1 MCSDRGDTACPV
13 PGFPIRTSSDQR
25 LVGSFPRLIAA
36 SYVLHRL
43 LAPRHPPCALSNL
56 ATGKDARARYVVL
69 KVPGPTLATRL
80 PGEPGGSGDRRSNT
94 PPPIRSEDRTR
105 RRKVRAEGTT
115 LPQNSTVCATGPPT
129 APPFQQPTV
138 RPWEVLGGGRCTDRI
153 ASDRLRSY
161 QTVSRS
167 GLRLAA
173 LEMSVARRSLE
184 RR

>member
-1 MCSDRGDTACPV
+1 M

-69 KVPGPTLATRL
+69 KVPGPDPGHPPAQRIRAVRGTDGATH
-80 PGEPGGSGDRRSNT
+80 
-94 PPPIRSEDRTR
+94 PPPIRSEDRAQR
-105 RRKVRAEGTT
+105 CEVRAEGTT

>member
-1 MCSDRGDTACPV
+1 V

-25 LVGSFPRLIAA
+25 LVGSSPRLIAA

-69 KVPGPTLATRL
+69 KVPGPGPDRPPTRSA
-80 PGEPGGSGDRRSNT
+80 GRFGGQTEHT
-94 PPPIRSEDRTR
+94 PPPIRSEDRAR
-105 RRKVRAEGTT
+105 RREVRAEGTT

-138 RPWEVLGGGRCTDRI
+138 RPWEVLGGGRRTDRI

-161 QTVSRS
+161 QTVSGS
-167 GLRLAA
+167 GHIGD
-173 LEMSVARRSLE
+173 ARGE
-184 RR
+184 RRGCAP